1 MEMTGARSRFP
12 LSLDVYNGYPASLIF
27 ALTLHFLVLALL
39 LYSGIARPPQNPEI
53 VQPSIRAFTL
63 DENPQVRNE
72 RLQQQRV
79 AAQRERDR
87 QAEQNRQ
94 REAEEAARRERERQQ
109 QQQEQA
115 RQAEQQ
121 RQQEADQA
129 AQRERDRQAELQRQ
143 ADLERQRQQDQERQR
158 QQEQER
164 QAREREEQR
173 QRELAAEQAQRRQAE
188 EAAAAAAEVART
200 EQEMVMAYTG
210 IIHDL
215 VRQNWSRPPS
225 ARNGMTVVFRIQ
237 MVPTGDILDVELVQ
251 SSGDYAFDRAAETA
265 IYRVGRF
272 QELQGMPIN
281 LFNQNFRSLLL
292 TFRPE
297 DLLN

>member
-1 MEMTGARSRFP
+1 MEMAEPRLRFP
-12 LSLDVYNGYPASLIF
+12 LSMDVYNGYPVSLVA
-27 ALTLHFLVLALL
+27 ALSLHFVVLAALV
-39 LYSGIARPPQNPEI
+39 YSGITRPPVNPEI

-63 DENPQVRNE
+63 DENPQLRNE
-72 RLQQQRV
+72 RVQRERATASEAAAAAERRRQDELDRQRREEASAAERRRQEQEDRQQAEAAAAVERQRQTELDQQRRQEEAD
-79 AAQRERDR
+79 AAAERRRQEERDR
-87 QAEQNRQ
+87 Q
-94 REAEEAARRERERQQ
+94 RR
-109 QQQEQA
+109 
-115 RQAEQQ
+115 
-121 RQQEADQA
+121 
-129 AQRERDRQAELQRQ
+129 
-143 ADLERQRQQDQERQR
+143 
-158 QQEQER
+158 
-164 QAREREEQR
+164 
-173 QRELAAEQAQRRQAE
+173 E
-188 EAAAAAAEVART
+188 EAAAAERLRQQELTSQRAEAEAAAASAAEVART

-210 IIHDL
+210 VIHNL
-215 VRQNWSRPPS
+215 IQRNWSRPPS

-281 LFNQNFRSLLL
+281 LFNANFRSLLL

>member
-1 MEMTGARSRFP
+1 VTGATP
-12 LSLDVYNGYPASLIF
+12 LETLQPRLNLVSHIEIYNGYPASLVV
-27 ALTLHFLVLALL
+27 ALMLHFTVLAALV
-39 LYSGIARPPQNPEI
+39 YSGVTQPSPNPEI

-63 DENPQVRNE
+63 EENPQLRNE
-72 RLQQQRV
+72 RLQQRRV
-79 AAQRERDR
+79 
-87 QAEQNRQ
+87 
-94 REAEEAARRERERQQ
+94 
-109 QQQEQA
+109 
-115 RQAEQQ
+115 AEQQ
-121 RQQEADQA
+121 Q
-129 AQRERDRQAELQRQ
+129 RDRQAELQRQ
-143 ADLERQRQQDQERQR
+143 AEEQRLREAEEAARRAEQERLAEQQRQAEQLRQRQEVAERERLAELQRQR
-158 QQEQER
+158 EAEQQARAREQEQ
-164 QAREREEQR
+164 QR
-173 QRELAAEQAQRRQAE
+173 QRELAAEQDRQRREA
-188 EAAAAAAEVART
+188 EAASAAAEVARA

-215 VRQNWSRPPS
+215 VQQNWSRPPS

-237 MVPTGDILDVELVQ
+237 MVPTGDILDVQLVQ

-281 LFNQNFRSLLL
+281 MFNENFRSLLL